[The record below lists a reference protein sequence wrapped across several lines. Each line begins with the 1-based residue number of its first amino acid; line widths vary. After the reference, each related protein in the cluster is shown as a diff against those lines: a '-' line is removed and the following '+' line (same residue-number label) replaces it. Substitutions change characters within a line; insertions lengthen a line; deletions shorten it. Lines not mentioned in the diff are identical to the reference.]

1 MIGYAVS
8 LDGIDDYIELPNQAY
23 FEKGTDKLN
32 LSFWEKHEYNDLDN
46 FTIFHAHSSLGTLL
60 QVQLPSAQ
68 GNLNLLTGSG
78 SLDQT
83 TTINTSIPQ
92 NNWNYWVLQSD
103 LSTGISEIF
112 LNGELEE
119 EYFGITKPF
128 DSFAETFRIGTNYDY
143 SESWSGVIDEV
154 RISTLIKS
162 SERVKAAF
170 ENQKPDSSFIT
181 VGIVTGPSII
191 LSSEKLQAFKDKAF
205 PTWLNNFP
213 HPLVK
218 EIFQLLVF
226 LLGLV

>member
-1 MIGYAVS
+1 MQATERFGQNTDQFLRMDDESENWIRDYSSAYHGIPRNFNASRVKGMIGYAVS

-143 SESWSGVIDEV
+143 SES
-154 RISTLIKS
+154 
-162 SERVKAAF
+162 
-170 ENQKPDSSFIT
+170 
-181 VGIVTGPSII
+181 
-191 LSSEKLQAFKDKAF
+191 
-205 PTWLNNFP
+205 
-213 HPLVK
+213 
-218 EIFQLLVF
+218 
-226 LLGLV
+226 

>member
-1 MIGYAVS
+1 M
-8 LDGIDDYIELPNQAY
+8 
-23 FEKGTDKLN
+23 
-32 LSFWEKHEYNDLDN
+32 
-46 FTIFHAHSSLGTLL
+46 
-60 QVQLPSAQ
+60 QLPSAQ

-92 NNWNYWVLQSD
+92 NYWNYWVLQSD
-103 LSTGISEIF
+103 LSSGISEIF

-170 ENQKPDSSFIT
+170 ENQKNYSSFIT
-181 VGIVTGPSII
+181 VGSVTGPSII

-205 PTWLNNFP
+205 SYLVEQFPASIGEGNFSA
-213 HPLVK
+213 
-218 EIFQLLVF
+218 LVF